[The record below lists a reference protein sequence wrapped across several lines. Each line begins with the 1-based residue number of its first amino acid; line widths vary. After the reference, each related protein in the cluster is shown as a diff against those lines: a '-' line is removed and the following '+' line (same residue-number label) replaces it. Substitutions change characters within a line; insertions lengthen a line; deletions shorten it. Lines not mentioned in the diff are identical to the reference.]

1 MSEING
7 LRQPEKYFGC
17 YLLKPRIVLKWDT
30 NWEDSML
37 HFSKQGIGLQKYSFK
52 YDLIDTIQCQCQ
64 FMFMMAA
71 PRQLLLLIVA
81 LHLESMRTRY
91 LLHAPETFSRR
102 LADAVQAG

>member
-37 HFSKQGIGLQKYSFK
+37 YFSKQGIGLQNYSFK
-52 YDLIDTIQCQCQ
+52 YDLIAFRRHSSVSVSVYVYDGCTP
-64 FMFMMAA
+64 AA
-71 PRQLLLLIVA
+71 PPPDCGC
-81 LHLESMRTRY
+81 
-91 LLHAPETFSRR
+91 APPVS
-102 LADAVQAG
+102 AH

>member
-37 HFSKQGIGLQKYSFK
+37 YFSKQGIGLQKYSFK
-52 YDLIDTIQCQCQ
+52 YDLIA
-64 FMFMMAA
+64 FRSHSSVSVSVYAA
-71 PRQLLLLIVA
+71 PPPDCGF
-81 LHLESMRTRY
+81 
-91 LLHAPETFSRR
+91 APRVSAHQVSPGT
-102 LADAVQAG
+102 D